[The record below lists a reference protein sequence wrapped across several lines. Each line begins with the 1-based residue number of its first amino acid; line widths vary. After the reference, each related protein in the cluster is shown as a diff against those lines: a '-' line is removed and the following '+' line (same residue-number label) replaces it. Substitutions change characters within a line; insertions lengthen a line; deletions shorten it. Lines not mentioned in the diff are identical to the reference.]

1 MEQIGV
7 YFKKFEGLGNSE
19 REIKK
24 CLLRAILSV
33 LGQDVSDIVGLDMIE
48 INNDK
53 IKLKVIGPVRNEIAL
68 NKNKIEEVFKD
79 LVLKKKEYKII

>member
-1 MEQIGV
+1 MEQISV

-24 CLLRAILSV
+24 CLLEAILSV
-33 LGQDVSDIVGLDMIE
+33 LGQDVSDIIGMDKIE

-53 IKLKVIGPVRNEIAL
+53 IKLKITGPVRNEISM
-68 NKNKIEEVFKD
+68 NKVKIEEIFKK